1 MQIQCPNCGTKVS
14 AENINIQEKIAVC
27 PNCDTVFQF
36 ELGEAKAKRRK
47 LKQPKDLILRDE
59 ETLNMQFR
67 TNFRLD
73 RDESF
78 VSGGLLALLSII
90 MGIVL
95 LNASSD
101 NIPAFLSPLFGLGT
115 IYSTYIMALVAYNH
129 TELEMDDEVIRV
141 SRKPIPSLRSKP
153 QEIQLSGI
161 ESFYAEET
169 PRSIKESFDTQRYHV
184 WAKYIDGSRRIV
196 LQDLV
201 EDYAFFIAQ
210 VLESR
215 LHDAEAYDVTR
226 LEDGELLEGELELG
240 NEAQAKK
247 SR

>member
-1 MQIQCPNCGTKVS
+1 MQIQCPNCGEKIS

-27 PNCDTVFQF
+27 SACDTVFKF
-36 ELGEAKAKRRK
+36 EVAEAKAKRRK

-59 ETLNMQFR
+59 ETLSMQFR

-78 VSGGLLALLSII
+78 VSSALLAVLSIAVGLL
-90 MGIVL
+90 L
-95 LNASSD
+95 LNSSSSE
-101 NIPAFLSPLFGLGT
+101 IPAAFPPVFGILA
-115 IYSTYIMALVAYNH
+115 IFCTYIMALAAYNH
-129 TELEMDDEVIRV
+129 TELEMDDEALRI
-141 SRKPIPSLRSKP
+141 SRKPLPSLQNKR
-153 QEIQLSGI
+153 QEIALSGI

-184 WAKYIDGSRRIV
+184 WAKYQDGSRKIV

-210 VLESR
+210 SLEAR
-215 LHDAEAYDVTR
+215 LHNADDYDVTR
-226 LEDGELLEGELELG
+226 LEDETISEGEVVLKE
-240 NEAQAKK
+240 ETQAKK